1 MIGLSDQRYEGSFRW
16 EGTGETVGLTDWW
29 KGQPDN
35 HKGNEDCVHI
45 ARSYGY
51 SWNDIPCEH
60 YKSSYICQKKVAGK
74 VSTKQNPM
82 QYAVITNKQINHSP
96 YYVPLQIKDPLLFKF
111 IEFSSVI
118 KNVFVEMKG
127 YEYM

>member
-1 MIGLSDQRYEGSFRW
+1 MVSVFILGMTALSSGGESYLIGLSDQRYEGLFRW

-51 SWNDIPCEH
+51 SWNDVPCDN
-60 YKSSYICQKKVAGK
+60 YKTSYICQKKVAGR
-74 VSTKQNPM
+74 N
-82 QYAVITNKQINHSP
+82 
-96 YYVPLQIKDPLLFKF
+96 L
-111 IEFSSVI
+111 
-118 KNVFVEMKG
+118 
-127 YEYM
+127 